1 MARRVTAPI
10 LDGLLHGGVVGPLP
24 TNLVATW
31 QAIGSVRIG
40 VVAEPDGDQVTA
52 GHLRFQSVQNVAAA
66 LLLVKK
72 LKVTVSHAA
81 GDFASTANVDEL
93 HYAFLVSEDEFDAI
107 YGRIQAEEVS
117 YGSGPSSADDGT
129 INTRRGGRGLYFSGG
144 PDPHLWEIMTRPE
157 TGS

>member
-1 MARRVTAPI
+1 MAPI

-93 HYAFLVSEDEFDAI
+93 HYAFLVSENEFDAI
-107 YGRIQAEEVS
+107 YGGIQAEEVS

-129 INTRRGGRGLYFSGG
+129 INTGEAAGVSTSRVVPIHICGRS
-144 PDPHLWEIMTRPE
+144 
-157 TGS
+157 

>member
-1 MARRVTAPI
+1 MAIT
-10 LDGLLHGGVVGPLP
+10 LDHTIVPSHDKDEAARFFARIFDLP
-24 TNLVATW
+24 Y
-31 QAIGSVRIG
+31 
-40 VVAEPDGDQVTA
+40 DGA
-52 GHLRFQSVQNVAAA
+52 GHFAPVRVNKELT
-66 LLLVKK
+66 L
-72 LKVTVSHAA
+72 
-81 GDFASTANVDEL
+81 DFASASNVDEL

-107 YGRIQAEEVS
+107 YSRIQAEKVS

>member
-1 MARRVTAPI
+1 MNDELT
-10 LDGLLHGGVVGPLP
+10 L
-24 TNLVATW
+24 
-31 QAIGSVRIG
+31 
-40 VVAEPDGDQVTA
+40 
-52 GHLRFQSVQNVAAA
+52 
-66 LLLVKK
+66 
-72 LKVTVSHAA
+72 
-81 GDFASTANVDEL
+81 DFASAANVDEL

-107 YGRIQAEEVS
+107 HGRIQAEEVS

>member
-1 MARRVTAPI
+1 MAITLDHTIVPSQDKEEAARFFARIFDLPYDGADYFAPVRVNKELT
-10 LDGLLHGGVVGPLP
+10 L
-24 TNLVATW
+24 
-31 QAIGSVRIG
+31 
-40 VVAEPDGDQVTA
+40 
-52 GHLRFQSVQNVAAA
+52 
-66 LLLVKK
+66 
-72 LKVTVSHAA
+72 
-81 GDFASTANVDEL
+81 DFASAANVDEL

-107 YGRIQAEEVS
+107 HGRIQVEGVS